1 MNARTPSHHAD
12 SPARPSRLHRATAVA
27 LLLLSASAVC
37 AAPDDSPTATVRTAL
52 DRAAAI
58 SASGATGDA
67 RLDALRPVAR
77 DLVDTRAMGQR
88 ALGAAFAKATPAQQE
103 EFLSL
108 FAELFIRSY
117 LQKLLL
123 FREPK
128 YRFGKEERHDDTVT
142 VTAQIVAGAGADSYN
157 IAYEMHRENDRWLAT
172 DIAVEGV
179 SMTSNYSDQ
188 FTSLLRTHSFDELLD
203 LMRRKLGQANPTPG
217 H

>member
-1 MNARTPSHHAD
+1 LNARTPSHHAD
-12 SPARPSRLHRATAVA
+12 PPARPSRLRPATAAA

-142 VTAQIVAGAGADSYN
+142 VTAQIVASADSYD

-172 DIAVEGV
+172 DIVVEGV

-203 LMRRKLGQANPTPG
+203 LMRRKLGEPNPTPG

>member
-1 MNARTPSHHAD
+1 M
-12 SPARPSRLHRATAVA
+12 
-27 LLLLSASAVC
+27 LLLVLAGPVRG
-37 AAPDDSPTATVRTAL
+37 APDDSPTAAVRTAL
-52 DRAAAI
+52 EQASTIA
-58 SASGATGDA
+58 ASGATGDA
-67 RLDALRPVAR
+67 RLEALRPVAR

-88 ALGAAFAKATPAQQE
+88 ALGPAFAKATPAQQE

-128 YRFGKEERHDDTVT
+128 YRFGKEEHHDDTIT
-142 VTAQIVAGAGADSYN
+142 VTAQIVAGADSYD
-157 IAYEMHRENDRWLAT
+157 IAYEMHRVNDRWLAT
-172 DIAVEGV
+172 DIVVEGV

-203 LMRRKLGQANPTPG
+203 LMRKKLGPSGPTPV

>member
-88 ALGAAFAKATPAQQE
+88 ALGAAFAKATPTQQE

-117 LQKLLL
+117 MQKLLL

-142 VTAQIVAGAGADSYN
+142 VTAQIVAGADSYN
-157 IAYEMHRENDRWLAT
+157 IDYEMHREGDRWLAT

-188 FTSLLRTHSFDELLD
+188 FTSLLRTHSVDELLD